1 MEKVLLGNTGIE
13 VSRLGIGTGTAHPS
27 GRSTQSLMYRDEL
40 VNLLLYAYSRDINFW
55 DTAYAYGTHEM
66 ISHALKRVERDKIV
80 LSTKLSTIKEKDT
93 IRYFY
98 NSLKELGTD
107 YVDICLLHGVRTERE
122 LKTRSSALETLHKLK
137 EKGYIRA
144 VGLSSHGLS
153 ALYGALNNKE
163 IEIVFVRINHAWQC
177 MDSSKLGIYDKM
189 ASIAIL
195 KTLFKVIVPPSIR
208 AIIRPHNKIDFI
220 DEEDRESVISVLKG
234 IYDKKKGTV
243 GMKILAEGNLRHDV
257 KRAVNYIKSLKFI
270 DSFIVGML
278 STREIDEICSFI

>member
-27 GRSTQSLMYRDEL
+27 GRSAQSFMHRDEL
-40 VNLLLYAYSRDINFW
+40 VDLLLYAYSKGINFW
-55 DTAYAYGTHEM
+55 DTAYAYDTHEM
-66 ISHALKRVERDKIV
+66 ISYALKRVERNKIV

-93 IRYFY
+93 IRYFER
-98 NSLKELGTD
+98 SLKELGTD
-107 YVDICLLHGVRTERE
+107 YVDICLLHGIRTQRE
-122 LKTRSSALETLHKLK
+122 LKTRSSALETLYKLK
-137 EKGYIRA
+137 EKGYIRV

-153 ALYGALNNKE
+153 ALNGALHNEK
-163 IEIVFVRINHAWQC
+163 IEIVFVRVNHAGQC
-177 MDSSKLGIYDKM
+177 MDSSKLSAYDRM

-208 AIIRPHNKIDFI
+208 AIIRPHNETNIINEK
-220 DEEDRESVISVLKG
+220 DRESVISLLKE
-234 IYDKKKGTV
+234 IHKKKKGTV

-257 KRAVNYIKSLKFI
+257 KRAVNYVKSLNFI

-278 STREIDEICSFI
+278 SKSEIDEICSIM